1 MISTIR
7 RTPIARAAAML
18 LIAVGLF
25 AMSPAVA
32 GAAPAVPECE
42 VGNYATTMTLS
53 ANPPQGFSGDTI
65 AIEGTGYP
73 GSCEL
78 SVFVDGVQIGRVVTT
93 PEGTFTIDWKIPPG
107 AKPGPVTISTSVGGV
122 TKTAIVDVRIKVAGT
137 PTTVAPRTPGT
148 TTLPR
153 TGSDV
158 LPLVAG
164 GVALLVIGS
173 LVILSSRKRSAHQI

>member
-7 RTPIARAAAML
+7 RTPIARAAALL
-18 LIAVGLF
+18 LIALGLF
-25 AMSPAVA
+25 AISPAVA
-32 GAAPAVPECE
+32 GAAPVVPECE
-42 VGNYATTMTLS
+42 VGSYATTMTLT
-53 ANPPQGFSGDTI
+53 ANPPRGYEGDTI
-65 AIEGTGYP
+65 AIVGSGYP

-78 SVFVDGVQIGRVVTT
+78 SVFVDGTQIGRVVTT
-93 PEGTFTIDWKIPPG
+93 PEGTFSIDWKIPPG

-122 TKTAIVDVRIKVAGT
+122 TKTAIVDVLTRVIT
-137 PTTVAPRTPGT
+137 PTTVAPLTPGT

-173 LVILSSRKRSAHQI
+173 LVILSSRKRSTNQI